1 MTVVAPA
8 GQPQQWQAGDKGAQF
23 MNRTAF
29 EQQERFGRWRYR
41 RRCGGQTVTPF
52 AIFDSGRR
60 CRGSTPTA
68 TKLRTP
74 LSDFNAVA
82 NKEARLRGPFT
93 LVTQAALLNGPSLAI
108 VFCPVLAPLATS
120 LLNRSLAARPRA
132 IATSLRLRM

>member
-1 MTVVAPA
+1 MRRACCHSLCDLR
-8 GQPQQWQAGDKGAQF
+8 Q
-23 MNRTAF
+23 RTPMS
-29 EQQERFGRWRYR
+29 RFI
-41 RRCGGQTVTPF
+41 TPN
-52 AIFDSGRR
+52 
-60 CRGSTPTA
+60 A

-120 LLNRSLAARPRA
+120 LPNRSLTVRARA